1 MAKDRQGN
9 LEGKQIVVTGWTGGL
24 GPAVVAALIEAGA
37 TCHLPHRGDA
47 PPTEA
52 PGGDRVRLIP
62 QVDLTDEGAVTR
74 FYGQVPALWASV
86 HVAGGFAAAPLVDTS
101 LRDFRLQLDINLT
114 TAFLCCRE
122 AVRGLRQKGEGPGA
136 GGGGRIVNVS
146 SRAALERKG
155 GAIAYSVAKAGVL
168 ALTECLA
175 DEVKGDGILVNAVV
189 PSIIDTPANRR
200 AMPHAAHDQWP
211 RPEQIA
217 AAIVWL
223 CSPENQL
230 VSGAALPVY
239 GVA

>member
-47 PPTEA
+47 PPAEA
-52 PGGDRVRLIP
+52 PGGDRVRLTP
-62 QVDLTDEGAVTR
+62 RVDLTDEGAVTR
-74 FYGQVPALWASV
+74 FYGQVPGLWASV
-86 HVAGGFAAAPLVDTS
+86 HIAGGFAAAPLVDTS

-122 AVRGLRQKGEGPGA
+122 AVRHLRERGA

-168 ALTECLA
+168 ALTGCLA

>member
-1 MAKDRQGN
+1 MAKDQQGN

-24 GPAVVAALIEAGA
+24 GPAVVAALVEAGA

-47 PPTEA
+47 PPPDA
-52 PGGDRVRLIP
+52 PGGDRVRFIS

-74 FYGQVPALWASV
+74 LYGQVPALWASV
-86 HVAGGFAAAPLVDTS
+86 HVAGGFAASPVVDTS

-122 AVRGLRQKGEGPGA
+122 AVRQLRQK

-175 DEVKGDGILVNAVV
+175 DEVKSDGILVNAVV

-200 AMPHAAHDQWP
+200 AMPNAAHDRWP
-211 RPEQIA
+211 KPPQIA

>member
-1 MAKDRQGN
+1 MAKDPQGN

-47 PPTEA
+47 PPAEA
-52 PGGDRVRLIP
+52 PGGDRVRLSP

-74 FYGQVPALWASV
+74 FYGQVPALWASI

-101 LRDFRLQLDINLT
+101 LRDFRTQLDLNLT

-122 AVRGLRQKGEGPGA
+122 AVRHLRER
-136 GGGGRIVNVS
+136 GGGRIVNVS

-200 AMPHAAHDQWP
+200 AMPRAEHDRWP
-211 RPEQIA
+211 KPAQIA
-217 AAIVWL
+217 TAIVWL
-223 CSPENQL
+223 CSAENQL